1 MNTVKRSVW
10 VKPRPREYWNAI
22 KAGELGENWWIEN
35 LRMTKRTFVKLSSEL
50 QPYLTKCVTRFCMPI
65 PVDQKIAV
73 TMWRLA
79 TIVEYWTISALFGI
93 GISTVCDIVH
103 RTWHVMAEHMLPKY
117 VKKPSEERMKEIIDE
132 FEVMVCLVCCTDHT
146 AMIT

>member
-1 MNTVKRSVW
+1 
-10 VKPRPREYWNAI
+10 
-22 KAGELGENWWIEN
+22 
-35 LRMTKRTFVKLSSEL
+35 
-50 QPYLTKCVTRFCMPI
+50 MPI
-65 PVDQKIAV
+65 LVDQKIAV

-103 RTWHVMAEHMLPKY
+103 RTCRVMAEHMLPNY

-132 FEVMVCLVCCTDHT
+132 FETLWGFPQVIGAIDSSHMPILKPVESASDSFNQKGFYS
-146 AMIT
+146 IIIQG